1 MKRPNFLL
9 RIATLVVG
17 TFVLTSAGFTS
28 PGLSRAE
35 TISISPPEFQLFG
48 NPGDVLNETVK
59 VNNNSQNAVTY
70 TTSVED
76 FSASGDTGGISI
88 SDDPNAPTTNF
99 SLKKWIV
106 LEPSQFSVAANA
118 QKLVN
123 MQIII
128 PKNAEPG
135 GHYAT
140 VRVNAG
146 GGNVSGGGASVQSQ
160 LNSLVLLRVSGNVTE
175 KLSLQAFN
183 TSQYYYQYGP
193 VSFNLKTKNTGNVH
207 VAPNG
212 TIVITDMFNHKVAE
226 IPLRLANV
234 LPDSSRAITTS
245 WTEKSMVGKFT
256 ATLVANYGDGTNI
269 QPLTASTTFIVF
281 PLIYV
286 WIALVIIII
295 IILLITKRRS
305 FRKIL
310 HRLTS
315 D

>member
-1 MKRPNFLL
+1 MKMPNFLL
-9 RIATLVVG
+9 RTATLVVG
-17 TFVLTSAGFTS
+17 AFVLISVSLTS
-28 PGLSRAE
+28 PGLGHAE

-48 NPGDVLNETVK
+48 NPGDVLNETIK
-59 VNNNSQNAVTY
+59 VNNNSQSAITY

-76 FSASGDTGGISI
+76 FSASGDTGGISVN
-88 SDDPNAPTTNF
+88 DDPNAPTTNF

-106 LEPSQFSVAANA
+106 LEPSQFTVAANS

-123 MQIII
+123 MQIVI

-175 KLSLQAFN
+175 KLTLQTFN

-193 VSFNLKTKNTGNVH
+193 INFNLKTKNIGNVH
-207 VAPNG
+207 VAPTG
-212 TIVITDMFNHKVAE
+212 TIVITDIFNHKVAE

-234 LPDSSRAITTS
+234 LPSASRAITTS

-269 QPLTASTTFIVF
+269 QPLTASTSFIVF
-281 PLIYV
+281 PMIYF
-286 WIALVIIII
+286 WIALVVIII
-295 IILLITKRRS
+295 IILLIVKRRS
-305 FRKIL
+305 FKKIL